1 VPAPIELLWAFVGLI
16 LTITGTFL
24 PAFVA
29 NPSIIWD
36 HQNLQMQPLGVTYQ
50 VGAVLLIGCI
60 GGKNAAILSQIA
72 YLVLGLTLL
81 PVFTQGGG
89 LAYLQQPTFG
99 YLLGFIPGA
108 WICGWLAFKVKLRLE
123 SLAFSSL
130 CGLISVHLVGLSY
143 LTIAFW
149 LKLTNLKSL
158 SLEDAILKYSVYPL
172 PGQLAIVCAVTVIAF
187 FLRRIMSC

>member
-16 LTITGTFL
+16 LTIIGTFL

-36 HQNLQMQPLGVTYQ
+36 QQNIQMQSLGVTYQ
-50 VGAVLLIGCI
+50 IGAVLLIGCI

-130 CGLISVHLVGLSY
+130 CGLICVHLVGLSY

-172 PGQLAIVCAVTVIAF
+172 PGQVAIVCAVTVIAF

>member
-1 VPAPIELLWAFVGLI
+1 MPAPIELLWAFVGLI
-16 LTITGTFL
+16 LTIGGTFL

-29 NPSIIWD
+29 NPSVIWD
-36 HQNLQMQPLGVTYQ
+36 HQSLQIQPLGVTYQ
-50 VGAVLLIGCI
+50 IGAVLLIGCI

-123 SLAFSSL
+123 SLAFSCL
-130 CGLISVHLVGLSY
+130 CGLISVHLIGLSY
-143 LTIAFW
+143 LTIAFL
-149 LKLTNLKSL
+149 LKLTNLKGL
-158 SLEDAILKYSVYPL
+158 SLQEAILKYSVYPL

-187 FLRRIMSC
+187 FLRRLMSC

>member
-50 VGAVLLIGCI
+50 VGAVLLMGCI

>member
-1 VPAPIELLWAFVGLI
+1 
-16 LTITGTFL
+16 
-24 PAFVA
+24 
-29 NPSIIWD
+29 
-36 HQNLQMQPLGVTYQ
+36 MQPLGVTYQ
-50 VGAVLLIGCI
+50 VGAVLLMGCI

>member
-1 VPAPIELLWAFVGLI
+1 MPAPIELLWAFVGLI

-50 VGAVLLIGCI
+50 VGAVLLMGCI

>member
-16 LTITGTFL
+16 LTIGGTFL

-29 NPSIIWD
+29 NPSVIWD
-36 HQNLQMQPLGVTYQ
+36 HQSLQLQPLGVTYQ
-50 VGAVLLIGCI
+50 IGAVLLIGCI

-123 SLAFSSL
+123 SLAFSCL
-130 CGLISVHLVGLSY
+130 CGLISIHLIGLSY
-143 LTIAFW
+143 LTIAFL
-149 LKLTNLKSL
+149 LKLTNLKGL
-158 SLEDAILKYSVYPL
+158 SLAEAILKYSVYPL

-187 FLRRIMSC
+187 FLRRLMSC

>member
-16 LTITGTFL
+16 LTIGGTFL

-29 NPSIIWD
+29 NPSVIWD
-36 HQNLQMQPLGVTYQ
+36 HQSLQIQPLGVTYQ
-50 VGAVLLIGCI
+50 IGAVLLIGCI

-123 SLAFSSL
+123 SLAFSCL
-130 CGLISVHLVGLSY
+130 CGLISVHLIGLSY

-149 LKLTNLKSL
+149 LKLTNLKGL
-158 SLEDAILKYSVYPL
+158 SLPEAILKYSVYPL
-172 PGQLAIVCAVTVIAF
+172 PGQLAIVCAVTVIGF

>member
-1 VPAPIELLWAFVGLI
+1 MPAPIELLWAFVGLI

>member
-1 VPAPIELLWAFVGLI
+1 MPAPIELLWAFVGLI
-16 LTITGTFL
+16 LTIGGTFL

-29 NPSIIWD
+29 NPSVIWD
-36 HQNLQMQPLGVTYQ
+36 HQSLQIQPLGVTYQ
-50 VGAVLLIGCI
+50 IGAVLLIGCI

-123 SLAFSSL
+123 SLAFSCL
-130 CGLISVHLVGLSY
+130 CGLISVHLIGLSY

-149 LKLTNLKSL
+149 LKLTNLKGL
-158 SLEDAILKYSVYPL
+158 SLPEAILKYSVYPL
-172 PGQLAIVCAVTVIAF
+172 PGQLAIVCAVTVIGF

>member
-1 VPAPIELLWAFVGLI
+1 MPAPIELLWAFVGLI

-29 NPSIIWD
+29 NPSIIWE

-50 VGAVLLIGCI
+50 VGAVLLMGCI

>member
-16 LTITGTFL
+16 LTIGGTFL

-29 NPSIIWD
+29 NPSVIWD
-36 HQNLQMQPLGVTYQ
+36 HQSLQIQPLGVTYQ
-50 VGAVLLIGCI
+50 IGAVLLIGCI

-123 SLAFSSL
+123 SLAFSCL
-130 CGLISVHLVGLSY
+130 CGLISVHLIGLSY

-149 LKLTNLKSL
+149 LKLTNLKGL
-158 SLEDAILKYSVYPL
+158 SLPEAILKYSVYPL

>member
-1 VPAPIELLWAFVGLI
+1 MPAPIELLWAFVGLI
-16 LTITGTFL
+16 LTIGGTFL
-24 PAFVA
+24 PGFVA
-29 NPSIIWD
+29 NPSVIWD
-36 HQNLQMQPLGVTYQ
+36 HQSLQLQPLGVTYQ
-50 VGAVLLIGCI
+50 IGAVLLIGCI

-123 SLAFSSL
+123 SLAFSCL
-130 CGLISVHLVGLSY
+130 CGLISIHLIGLSY
-143 LTIAFW
+143 LTIAFL
-149 LKLTNLKSL
+149 LKLTNLKGL
-158 SLEDAILKYSVYPL
+158 SLAEAILKYSVYPL

-187 FLRRIMSC
+187 FLRRLMSC